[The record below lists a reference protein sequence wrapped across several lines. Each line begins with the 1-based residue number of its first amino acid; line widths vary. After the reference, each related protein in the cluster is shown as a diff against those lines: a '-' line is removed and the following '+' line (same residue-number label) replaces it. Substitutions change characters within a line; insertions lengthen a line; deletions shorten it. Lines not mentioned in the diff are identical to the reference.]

1 MPRLSRRLLEGML
14 DVWMYFT
21 SGKHVSI
28 CVVDLLLYNIFLGCL
43 VYFESGDIFGIEPG
57 NWEGSALWLG
67 SWVEPWQCQWAWVE
81 TATTH
86 NHGKSNTDQSRP
98 EQGRCI
104 AVCSRY

>member
-1 MPRLSRRLLEGML
+1 MARMSRRLLEGML

-67 SWVEPWQCQWAWVE
+67 PWVELKE
-81 TATTH
+81 ATRWH
-86 NHGKSNTDQSRP
+86 VPCLQLLAFM
-98 EQGRCI
+98 Q
-104 AVCSRY
+104 